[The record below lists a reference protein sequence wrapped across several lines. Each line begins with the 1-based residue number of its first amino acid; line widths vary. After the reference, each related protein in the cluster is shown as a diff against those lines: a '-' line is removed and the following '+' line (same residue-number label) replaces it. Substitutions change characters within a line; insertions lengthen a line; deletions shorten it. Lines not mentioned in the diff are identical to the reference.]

1 MQRNATAHWEG
12 GIKQG
17 EGSVSTDSGVLQNR
31 PYSYDTRFDVGKGTN
46 PEELLGAAHAGC
58 FSMALA
64 KVLDD
69 HGHSAES
76 IDTQAGVVLE
86 PKGSGYG
93 ITRIHLEC
101 TADVPGLDAAEFED
115 VASQAKENCII
126 SQLVNAD
133 VSLDARLSG

>member
-1 MQRNATAHWEG
+1 MQRNASAHWQG
-12 GIKQG
+12 GLKQG

-31 PYSYDTRFDVGKGTN
+31 PYSYDTRFDGGKGTN

-64 KVLDD
+64 KILDD
-69 HGHSAES
+69 QGHRADS

-86 PKGSGYG
+86 PKGNGFG

-101 TADVPGLDAAEFED
+101 TAEVPGLDTAGFED
-115 VASQAKENCII
+115 AATQAKDNCLI
-126 SQLVNAD
+126 SQVVSAD
-133 VSLDARLSG
+133 ISLDARLTG